1 MNRTKPFVFKVYAYS
16 YSYYFRS
23 FLLQFLNF
31 SLVEFMYQY
40 PKYYDVIKCILEV
53 I

>member
-1 MNRTKPFVFKVYAYS
+1 MNRIKPFVFKVYAYS
-16 YSYYFRS
+16 YSCYIS

-31 SLVEFMYQY
+31 SLVEFVYQY
-40 PKYYDVIKCILEV
+40 AMDYDVIKCILEV